1 MIESTRKVFKGKDF
15 KLTFL
20 FFIASF
26 ILILGAV
33 TPINVSAKQSEDVLT
48 KILVKNNGV
57 PVINTSYN
65 ALNVEMALKE
75 IESGEF
81 TAIS

>member
-33 TPINVSAKQSEDVLT
+33 TPNNVSAKQSEDVLT

-65 ALNVEMALKE
+65 ALNVDMAL
-75 IESGEF
+75 
-81 TAIS
+81 